1 MCVSLSVAYDFLLTQ
16 PIAVTPFNDYLGLL
30 SSSVTFFLQFISGH
44 GLSAP
49 EH

>member
-1 MCVSLSVAYDFLLTQ
+1 MCVSLSVTYVFLSTQ
-16 PIAVTPFNDYLGLL
+16 PIAVTPLNDYLGLL
-30 SSSVTFFLQFISGH
+30 SSVTFFLQFISGH